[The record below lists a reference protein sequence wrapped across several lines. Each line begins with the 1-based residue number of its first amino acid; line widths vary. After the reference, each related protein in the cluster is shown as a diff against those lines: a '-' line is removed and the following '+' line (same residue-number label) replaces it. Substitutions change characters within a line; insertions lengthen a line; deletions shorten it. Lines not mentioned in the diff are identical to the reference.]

1 MAPTDKCLKILKG
14 WTLFVIYFVYQS
26 SHHSWKIMIFNWFK
40 PLLAKKYGLLVAA
53 LSFSLFA
60 AAQELPATPNNAD
73 KALLEAPVTK
83 PEELL
88 PQPSHG
94 RVSRYIARIF
104 SELHYLKPKIKGNN
118 ELSEKILAKYIEILD
133 GNKSYFLASDIED
146 FQRYRYTLDD
156 HIISGQIKP
165 AFDIYQVFQ
174 TRWIDRYSYAIQL
187 LEQPFDFSVD
197 EVYRYDRKDAPWAA
211 TIEEL
216 NELWRQRVKAD
227 ALSLILA
234 DKTWDEAKD
243 ILIKRYNMA
252 KRRMSQNKS
261 EDVFEYFMNAFA
273 LTIEPHATYFS
284 PREAENFDIEMKL
297 SLEGIG
303 AILQMDDVYTKIN
316 KLVTGAPAEKSKQL
330 KEGDRIVGVGQAD
343 GPIVDVVGWR
353 LDDVVD
359 LIRGEAGS
367 EVTLEILPKDEVV
380 AGETKKVTLVREK
393 VKLEELSAKS
403 KTIEVEMNNQR
414 LKFGVIEIPKF
425 YVDWDAKYNKQLED
439 YKSTTKDVEKFI
451 QQFKKQGIDG
461 LIIDLR
467 NNGGGALDEAVE
479 LTGLFIDK
487 GPVVQQKDS
496 RNRIHS
502 FDDTDPRVVYDGP
515 LAVLVNAG
523 SASASEI
530 FAGAIQDY
538 GRGIIVGEQTF
549 GKGTVQT
556 IRDLNQF
563 RGLLDSELGQIKLTT
578 SKFYRVSGETTQHR
592 GVIPD
597 IEFPSVFDRK
607 EFGESSYDNAL
618 PWDTIR
624 KAKYDPLNEVAPYL
638 PELKERHMQR
648 RMHSKDFAYLME
660 DIEEYNKR
668 KNEKWVSLNLE
679 KRKKEIEEKK
689 AQRLARLN
697 QKLKDKGLEPVASL
711 KDFDESVFEEDD
723 FRLQETANILADYV
737 MLKNKKHLA
746 KAQ

>member
-1 MAPTDKCLKILKG
+1 MTLNWLKPFITRKSG
-14 WTLFVIYFVYQS
+14 
-26 SHHSWKIMIFNWFK
+26 
-40 PLLAKKYGLLVAA
+40 ALVAL
-53 LSFSLFA
+53 LSFSLA
-60 AAQELPATPNNAD
+60 LVAQELPSPPSNAD
-73 KALLEAPVTK
+73 KALLEAPVSK
-83 PEELL
+83 PSELH
-88 PQPSHG
+88 PQPTHG

-118 ELSEKILAKYIEILD
+118 ELSEKILNKYIEILD
-133 GNKSYFLASDIED
+133 GNKSYFLAEDIEN

-156 HIISGQIKP
+156 HIISGQLKP

-174 TRWIDRYSYAIQL
+174 NRWIDRYSYAIQL
-187 LEQPFDFSVD
+187 LDKPFDFSVD
-197 EVYRYDRKDAPWAA
+197 EEYVYNREDGPWAA
-211 TIEEL
+211 TLEEL
-216 NELWRQRVKAD
+216 NELWRKRVKAD

-234 DKTWDEAKD
+234 EKTWDETKE
-243 ILIKRYNMA
+243 ILTKRYNMA
-252 KRRMSQNKS
+252 KRRMAQNKS

-316 KLVTGAPAEKSKQL
+316 KLVTGAPAEKSKLL

-343 GPIVDVVGWR
+343 EPIVDVVGWR

-359 LIRGEAGS
+359 LIRGEAGT

-403 KTIEVEMNNQR
+403 KVIEVDVNNQPM
-414 LKFGVIEIPKF
+414 KFGVIEIPKF

-439 YKSTTKDVEKFI
+439 YKSTTRDVEKFI
-451 QQFKKQGIDG
+451 QQFKQQGIDG

-496 RNRIHS
+496 RNRVHS

-592 GVIPD
+592 GVVPD
-597 IEFPSVFDRK
+597 IEFPSIFDRK
-607 EFGESSYDNAL
+607 EFGESSYENAL
-618 PWDTIR
+618 SWDTIK
-624 KAKYDPLNEVAPYL
+624 KAQYHPVNEVAPYL
-638 PELKERHMQR
+638 PELKEKHMQR
-648 RMHSKDFAYLME
+648 RMHSKEFAYLME

-668 KNEKWVSLNLE
+668 KNEKSVSLNLE
-679 KRKKEIEEKK
+679 KRKKEIDEKK
-689 AQRLARLN
+689 AQRLARIN
-697 QKLKDKGLEPVASL
+697 QRLQDKGLKPVESL

-723 FRLQETANILADYV
+723 FRLQETANVLADYII
-737 MLKNKKHLA
+737 LKHKKNMA
-746 KAQ
+746 RAE